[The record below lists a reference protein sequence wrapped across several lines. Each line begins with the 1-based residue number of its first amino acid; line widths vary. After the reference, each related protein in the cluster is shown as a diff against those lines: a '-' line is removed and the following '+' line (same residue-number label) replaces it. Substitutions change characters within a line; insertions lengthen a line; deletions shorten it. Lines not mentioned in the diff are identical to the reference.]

1 MSNAQAFFDA
11 QHALIG
17 GEPKV
22 GEWTDVSQERIN
34 QFADATDDHQFIH
47 VDVEKATNESPFGGT
62 IAHGMLTLS
71 LLVPLAAELGKGDPI
86 PTGILMGINYG
97 FDKVRFIAPV
107 PSGGRIRLSA
117 VTSNVVLKG
126 TNVDFTQTMTV
137 ELEGSE
143 KPAMLAEWI
152 TRTVFD
158 S

>member
-1 MSNAQAFFDA
+1 M
-11 QHALIG
+11 
-17 GEPKV
+17 E
-22 GEWTDVSQERIN
+22 VSQERIN

-47 VDVEKATNESPFGGT
+47 IDVERATKETPFGGT

-71 LLVPLAAELGKGDPI
+71 LLVPLNAQMSKGDPI
-86 PTGILMGINYG
+86 PEGVVMGINYG
-97 FDKVRFIAPV
+97 FDKVRFLSPV
-107 PSGGRIRLSA
+107 PAGARVRLSA
-117 VTSNVVLKG
+117 QMADVKLKG
-126 TNVDFTQTMTV
+126 NNVDFTQTMTV

>member
-1 MSNAQAFFDA
+1 MSNAQAFYDA
-11 QHALIG
+11 QHARIG

-22 GEWTDVSQERIN
+22 GSWTEVSQERIN

-71 LLVPLAAELGKGDPI
+71 LLVPLAAELGKGEPI

-137 ELEGSE
+137 ELEGSD
-143 KPAMLAEWI
+143 KPAMIAEWI

>member
-1 MSNAQAFFDA
+1 MSNAQAFFDS
-11 QHALIG
+11 QHAKIG
-17 GEPKV
+17 GEART
-22 GEWTDVSQERIN
+22 GEWMEVSQERIN

-47 VDVEKATNESPFGGT
+47 LDVERATNETPFGGT

-71 LLVPLAAELGKGDPI
+71 LLVPLSAAISKGDPI
-86 PTGILMGINYG
+86 PDGVVMGINYG
-97 FDKVRFIAPV
+97 FDKVRFLSPV
-107 PSGGRIRLSA
+107 PSGSRVRLSA
-117 VTSNVVLKG
+117 QMANVVLKG